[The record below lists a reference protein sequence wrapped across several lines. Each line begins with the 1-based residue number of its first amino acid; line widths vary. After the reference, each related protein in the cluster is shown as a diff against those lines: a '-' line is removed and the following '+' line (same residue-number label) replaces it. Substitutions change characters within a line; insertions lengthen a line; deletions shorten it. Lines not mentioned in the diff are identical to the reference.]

1 MGTVWSWQAVKF
13 YCPIKVLKGHC
24 GRALSAVGSEMK
36 GQPQAIRAFVLDY
49 PREKAE
55 EPEDTL

>member
-1 MGTVWSWQAVKF
+1 MGTFRAVKF
-13 YCPIKVLKGHC
+13 YCPIKVLKGHY
-24 GRALSAVGSEMK
+24 RLQWGSGMK
-36 GQPQAIRAFVLDY
+36 EQLQAIRAFVLDH